1 MNWLKSGF
9 SALLILLL
17 LFVGILLGI
26 DNSDLVSLQLLNW
39 ESPPL
44 PLMTWAVIM
53 MMLGLCLG
61 FLIGRIRIR

>member
-44 PLMTWAVIM
+44 PLMAWAVIM
-53 MMLGLCLG
+53 IMLGLCLG